1 MDDLISR
8 AAALY
13 AIDGLLSGN
22 PKQEAMD
29 AICDLEADSP
39 LGAVAM
45 RDAASRLAMQ
55 WVEGD
60 CICPR
65 CIDAT
70 HVAVVIAALPT
81 PDHAAQLAAAL
92 KLPEVAALV
101 RAGNLLSVCAQTTG
115 GTGGRDD
122 ALVGAVDRYAAAL
135 AALEGK
141 P

>member
-45 RDAASRLAMQ
+45 REA
-55 WVEGD
+55 
-60 CICPR
+60 C
-65 CIDAT
+65 AT
-70 HVAVVIAALPT
+70 VTEWTAWGERHNLTEATRRAIRALPT
-81 PDHAAQLAAAL
+81 PDHAALLAAAL
-92 KLPEVAALV
+92 KLPEVAAMVEAANAVLMH
-101 RAGNLLSVCAQTTG
+101 LP
-115 GTGGRDD
+115 DD
-122 ALVGAVDRYAAAL
+122 PDTVWRTLEDAL